1 MHCSNYARRVRWN
14 GTKAVLLFTFV
25 SFHSGTHI
33 CEQQKEHWPEVSTD
47 VEMRWS
53 EEKIRELSIYL
64 NEDPPATPY
73 TCSSNQHQDTRSISA
88 EIVTNMAAGDVST
101 ARIAAA
107 TMHQEAVTS
116 STAACIHQ
124 HTYQEETNERTSG
137 MSYNYDE
144 RRRWLVFSR
153 KYVCTRYVVQVS
165 KHFIVPI
172 LLVPRICNC
181 CKSSPSST
189 PLRKVWLREHTGR
202 GSGHYNNTERENP
215 LHTAS
220 QFLELVLMFLRKL
233 KHL

>member
-14 GTKAVLLFTFV
+14 GTNAVLLFTFV
-25 SFHSGTHI
+25 SFHSGTQI
-33 CEQQKEHWPEVSTD
+33 SEQQTEHWPEVSTD

-64 NEDPPATPY
+64 NEDAPATPH
-73 TCSSNQHQDTRSISA
+73 TCSSSQHQDTRSISA

-107 TMHQEAVTS
+107 TMHQDAVTS

-153 KYVCTRYVVQVS
+153 KYVCTRYVVQVC

-172 LLVPRICNC
+172 PESGIVP
-181 CKSSPSST
+181 S
-189 PLRKVWLREHTGR
+189 LRPVVYHCGKFYFASIQGR
-202 GSGHYNNTERENP
+202 GVGTITTQSVKIHYIR
-215 LHTAS
+215 
-220 QFLELVLMFLRKL
+220 
-233 KHL
+233 HLSS